1 MARPTKYNKELL
13 EKAKNYLNVY
23 ETLQDVVPTVEG
35 LSIYLEISRETLYR
49 WVSEDDKTEFS
60 DTVKE
65 INATQKQVLIN
76 KGLDNKFNASITKL
90 LLGANH
96 SVIEKTQQELSGPDG
111 GPVQT
116 NSIINFIPVRKKPKD
131 S

>member
-1 MARPTKYNKELL
+1 MARPTKYSKELL

-49 WVSEDDKTEFS
+49 WVSEDDKVEFS

-76 KGLDNKFNASITKL
+76 KGLVKL
-90 LLGANH
+90 L
-96 SVIEKTQQELSGPDG
+96 
-111 GPVQT
+111 
-116 NSIINFIPVRKKPKD
+116 NS